1 MSIQEI
7 ITICFAILTIIFSIS
22 AILDSYKAEKIINK
36 MIHDIKK
43 REPK

>member
-7 ITICFAILTIIFSIS
+7 ITICFSVLTIIFSIS

-36 MIHDIKK
+36 MMNDINR
-43 REPK
+43 RERE